1 MNCQQRRFIKR
12 QKTAHQSYADVL
24 TQQRKVHEAVEVGTA
39 RTLKKRYPAQGEVS
53 SQEP

>member
-1 MNCQQRRFIKR
+1 MNCQQRRFIKQ

-24 TQQRKVHEAVEVGTA
+24 AQQCEAHEAVEVGTA